1 MTKFQRIKKWDRD
14 GPRACGHPF
23 RTPSAVFG
31 GGFLS
36 TVIFRFPFRFC
47 RLFVFLCRTFLLLL
61 LLWLFLYVSDSEE
74 SGTREGARPSR
85 SHSCLWVLFFAR
97 GRSFSGI
104 RFVFR
109 MLINSIAYKF
119 WSRTFATSTH
129 RHTHTCI
136 YDTHTLYIPLMRWV
150 CSPRSVVH
158 FSFFLLFVFV
168 VTVRSAFLLT
178 IVNQSHFSISLRL
191 FRTHIDGVFTYVFM
205 YCVCTRHM
213 YVCMGVCGM

>member
-1 MTKFQRIKKWDRD
+1 MAIPFAHHLPFSVGVFCQPLFSVSHFVSAVYLYFFAGHFCCFFFFGSFCMFLIQRRAAREKAQGHLART
-14 GPRACGHPF
+14 RACGCF
-23 RTPSAVFG
+23 
-31 GGFLS
+31 
-36 TVIFRFPFRFC
+36 
-47 RLFVFLCRTFLLLL
+47 
-61 LLWLFLYVSDSEE
+61 
-74 SGTREGARPSR
+74 
-85 SHSCLWVLFFAR
+85 FFAR

>member
-1 MTKFQRIKKWDRD
+1 MRQRRPESVWPSLSHTICR
-14 GPRACGHPF
+14 F
-23 RTPSAVFG
+23 RW
-31 GGFLS
+31 GFF
-36 TVIFRFPFRFC
+36 VNRYFPFPISFLPFIC
-47 RLFVFLCRTFLLLL
+47 ISLQDISAASSSLALFVCFWFRGERHERRRKAISLALVL
-61 LLWLFLYVSDSEE
+61 V
-74 SGTREGARPSR
+74 GAF
-85 SHSCLWVLFFAR
+85 FFAR

-178 IVNQSHFSISLRL
+178 IANQSHFSISLRL